1 VVKGLSEGLQLVGQG
16 GKIKLW
22 MPATLGYGSTGNKKI
37 GANEALCF
45 EVEVVEVIPAKEEK
59 E

>member
-1 VVKGLSEGLQLVGQG
+1 MSEGVQLVGQG

-22 MPATLGYGSTGNKKI
+22 MPATLGYGSTGNRKV

-59 E
+59 

>member
-1 VVKGLSEGLQLVGQG
+1 
-16 GKIKLW
+16 

-59 E
+59 EE